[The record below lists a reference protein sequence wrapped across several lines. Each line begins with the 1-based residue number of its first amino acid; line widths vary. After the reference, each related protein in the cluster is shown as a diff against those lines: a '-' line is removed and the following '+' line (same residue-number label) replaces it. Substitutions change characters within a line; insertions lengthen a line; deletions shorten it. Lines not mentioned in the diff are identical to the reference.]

1 MREKILFWLVGYFR
15 NIKPLSETLLG
26 IVFAILCLLLLWGG
40 SIAVQKLTVAD
51 CIQIVIML
59 FIAGTMAVG
68 FASHSHDKK
77 HSQSSLNLS
86 SALSLLE
93 RAAQVIVVDGK
104 LTNDRVAWVTC
115 ARLISRVEG
124 IKHQLA
130 TNTHKLIFEA
140 EHDFQRHKF
149 RELLRPGGNDLNGAF
164 FCGGTLEQSIGEA
177 VMSPN
182 HLPDGRSWIPERI
195 IRVVYDFI
203 SFPEVYEDPLDS
215 SEKYSNSD
223 RNRLD
228 RSGYE
233 GVCDYL
239 AFRKKFFALGNDIK
253 QKGIKGDEPIQ
264 AEYIDS
270 VVISEKYSFDDD

>member
-1 MREKILFWLVGYFR
+1 MRNKNLLWLAEYFR
-15 NIKPLSETLLG
+15 NIKPLSDTLLG
-26 IVFAILCLLLLWGG
+26 IVFSILCLLLLWGG

-68 FASHSHDKK
+68 FASHSYDKK

-93 RAAQVIVVDGK
+93 RAAEVIIVDGK

-149 RELLRPGGNDLNGAF
+149 RELLRPDGDDLSGAF
-164 FCGGTLEQSIGEA
+164 FCGGTLDQSIGET
-177 VMSPN
+177 VISPN
-182 HLPDGRSWIPERI
+182 HPHDGSHWIPVRI
-195 IRVVYDFI
+195 IKVVYDFI
-203 SFPEVYEDPLDS
+203 SFPENYEDPLNS
-215 SEKYSNSD
+215 SEAYNNND
-223 RNRLD
+223 RTRLG

-233 GVCDYL
+233 GVCDYI
-239 AFRKKFFALGNDIK
+239 AFRKHFYAIRNHIK
-253 QKGIKGDEPIQ
+253 QKGVKDGDPVL

-270 VVISEKYSFDDD
+270 VVISEKFSFDDD

>member
-1 MREKILFWLVGYFR
+1 MRNKFLYWLAEYFR
-15 NIKPLSETLLG
+15 NIKPLSETSLG
-26 IVFAILCLLLLWGG
+26 IIFAILCLLLLWGG
-40 SIAVQKLTVAD
+40 SVAVQMLTVAD
-51 CIQIVIML
+51 CIQTVIML

-68 FASHSHDKK
+68 FASHNYDKR

-93 RAAQVIVVDGK
+93 RAAQVIVIDGK

-124 IKHQLA
+124 IKQQLA

-149 RELLRPGGNDLNGAF
+149 RSLLRPNGNDLNGAF
-164 FCGGTLEQSIGEA
+164 FCGGELYQSIGEA
-177 VMSPN
+177 VTSSN
-182 HLPDGRSWIPERI
+182 HPPDGRSWIPARI
-195 IRVVYDFI
+195 IKVVYDFI
-203 SFPEVYEDPLDS
+203 SFPEKYEDPLDS
-215 SEKYSNSD
+215 SEAYMNND
-223 RNRLD
+223 RHKLD
-228 RSGYE
+228 IAGYE

-239 AFRKKFFALGNDIK
+239 AFRHNFYALRDKIK
-253 QKGIKGDEPIQ
+253 QKGVKSDEPIL

-270 VVISEKYSFDDD
+270 VVISEKFSFNDD